1 MENGLKTIIEAIL
14 YLRLLI
20 KAVYVTTPTTKVM
33 GLYLFYEQ
41 VVIPI

>member
-20 KAVYVTTPTTKVM
+20 KAVYVTTPTTKVVDI
-33 GLYLFYEQ
+33 YRFYEQ
-41 VVIPI
+41 ILIPI